1 MIALKVK
8 KKGFLSGCGHLNIA
22 LFILLFNFC
31 FWAWQG
37 ECLAKNGSGSIS
49 KADMGTKKIADYQKR
64 LERLLSPVAYRYSP
78 AGKPDPFM
86 PFFRT
91 GTSGRKPA
99 PKIVKKRKQPTKC
112 DTPLACMDVGQLTLV
127 GIVQKDDGQVIA
139 MAQDASGIGYT
150 LKSGMKIG
158 YQKGRIMAIERER
171 VVVREQVENI
181 KGKLTYRDRILY
193 LHPEESDEAK

>member
-1 MIALKVK
+1 MTALRGENKIY
-8 KKGFLSGCGHLNIA
+8 LSGCDHVDIA
-22 LFILLFNFC
+22 LLILLSLC
-31 FWAWQG
+31 FWAWPAD
-37 ECLAKNGSGSIS
+37 CHARNGSGPTPQ
-49 KADMGTKKIADYQKR
+49 AATDTKKIADYQKR
-64 LERLLSPVAYRYSP
+64 LEQLLSPVSYHYSP

-91 GTSGRKPA
+91 GTSRRENA
-99 PKIVKKRKQPTKC
+99 PEIVKKRKKPTKC

-127 GIVQKDDGQVIA
+127 GIVQEGDGQVIA

-150 LKSGMKIG
+150 LKPGMKIG
-158 YQKGRIMAIERER
+158 YQNGRIISIEKEK

>member
-1 MIALKVK
+1 MIALKGK
-8 KKGFLSGCGHLNIA
+8 EKISLSGCGHVDIA
-22 LFILLFNFC
+22 LLILFALC

-37 ECLAKNGSGSIS
+37 DCLAKNGTGSTS
-49 KADMGTKKIADYQKR
+49 HLAMETKKIADYQKR
-64 LERLLSPVAYRYSP
+64 LDQLLSPVTYHYSP

-91 GTSGRKPA
+91 GTSGRENA
-99 PKIVKKRKQPTKC
+99 PKIFKKKKKPTKC

-127 GIVQKDDGQVIA
+127 GIVQEGDGQVIA

-150 LKSGMKIG
+150 LKPGMKIG
-158 YQKGRIMAIERER
+158 YRKGRIVAIEKEK

-181 KGKLTYRDRILY
+181 QGKLTYRDRVLY
-193 LHPEESDEAK
+193 LHPEESDAAK